1 MTPTF
6 CNNTAGLLLSY
17 FNDKCHD
24 GKHLLIARVKYMS
37 TYKMVQKAEKFF
49 FAHSLNK
56 PTKYFKTSRFQKIHI
71 EM

>member
-1 MTPTF
+1 MPF
-6 CNNTAGLLLSY
+6 YDL
-17 FNDKCHD
+17 DRD

-37 TYKMVQKAEKFF
+37 TYKMVQKAEKFS

-56 PTKYFKTSRFQKIHI
+56 PTKYFKTSRFQIIHI